1 MKKFL
6 CLLAAV
12 ALIFTFTACSS
23 NSEIEDLKRKMKD
36 LQQQVE
42 DAQSRL
48 EQQEGKLTELEIELE
63 IYNNLE
69 NLKDYPKEFDLKIV
83 GDCFAFSFGES
94 CAVPY
99 WEFLQIPNGV
109 IINSEEGIEKLA
121 TKSYGDPEKTPHAE
135 AAEFLR
141 LLETE
146 HYFDGY
152 SFLLANFHRASSDKV
167 LGFSSYSTD
176 NNCLNLIFEIEN
188 DSSSGTLD
196 IIAKPYIFCIKKIE
210 NIADFQITV
219 HSLFNDGYGS
229 WTPVSELEY
238 F

>member
-69 NLKDYPKEFDLKIV
+69 NLKNYPKEFDLKIV
-83 GDCFAFSFGES
+83 GDCFAFSFNTFNRGVEYS
-94 CAVPY
+94 LA
-99 WEFLQIPNGV
+99 IPNGV

-141 LLETE
+141 LLKTE
-146 HYFDGY
+146 HYFNRY
-152 SFLLANFHRASSDKV
+152 SFLLINLLHSSSDKII
-167 LGFSSYSTD
+167 GFSSYEIED
-176 NNCLNLIFEIEN
+176 NVISLIFDFEHHGPPGA
-188 DSSSGTLD
+188 GTED
-196 IIAKPYIFCIKKIE
+196 IQCEPYIFCIKNIQNILNYKI
-210 NIADFQITV
+210 NC
-219 HSLFNDGYGS
+219 GYG
-229 WTPVSELEY
+229 EDLQKDLIFY
-238 F
+238 

>member
-23 NSEIEDLKRKMKD
+23 NSEIEDLKRRMED

-141 LLETE
+141 LLKTE
-146 HYFDGY
+146 HYFNRY
-152 SFLLANFHRASSDKV
+152 SFLLINLLHSSSDKII
-167 LGFSSYSTD
+167 GFSSYEIED
-176 NNCLNLIFEIEN
+176 NVISLIFDFEHHGPPGA
-188 DSSSGTLD
+188 GTED
-196 IIAKPYIFCIKKIE
+196 IQCEPYIFCIKNIQNILNYKI
-210 NIADFQITV
+210 NCG
-219 HSLFNDGYGS
+219 DGEDLQKDLIFY
-229 WTPVSELEY
+229 
-238 F
+238 